1 MKFVGT
7 FTIIDRGLKCFIEY
21 LIENDR
27 DKIEKV
33 NLDNCDDK
41 KYINSSVNLSND
53 LMIYIPD

>member
-1 MKFVGT
+1 MFYGN
-7 FTIIDRGLKCFIEY
+7 IIK
-21 LIENDR
+21 NDR

-41 KYINSSVNLSND
+41 KYIKSSVNLSND